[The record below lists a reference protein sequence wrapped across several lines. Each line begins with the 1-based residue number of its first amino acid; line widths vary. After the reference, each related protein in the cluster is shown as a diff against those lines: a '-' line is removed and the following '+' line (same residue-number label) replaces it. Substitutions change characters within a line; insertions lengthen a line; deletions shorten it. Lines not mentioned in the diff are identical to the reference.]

1 MINLT
6 VVIPLLV
13 VIAVNYII
21 ISKLNNCS
29 ISLRGSLLFFV
40 NSCLVV
46 VLIEWFTNV
55 TDFNTIT
62 GGAEID
68 KLISFNSLAAKIKNT
83 VIIVSLFYLSYGF
96 YMEYFNKKK
105 VTLLII
111 FCVLILLSIL
121 YLIGALIA
129 GAFII

>member
-40 NSCLVV
+40 NSCLVI

-68 KLISFNSLAAKIKNT
+68 KLISFNSLAARIKNT
-83 VIIVSLFYLSYGF
+83 VIILSLFYLSYGF
-96 YMEYFNKKK
+96 YMEYLNKKK